1 MLPTNGSSLENENE
15 LLKIVEKAVANYES
29 LDDQINRVGGEKYNA
44 NKKNVVAVQMVI
56 GLQME

>member
-1 MLPTNGSSLENENE
+1 MLPMNGSSLENANE

-56 GLQME
+56 GLHME

>member
-1 MLPTNGSSLENENE
+1 MLPMNGSSLENENE

-29 LDDQINRVGGEKYNA
+29 LDDQINRVGEKYNA

-56 GLQME
+56 GLHME

>member
-1 MLPTNGSSLENENE
+1 MLPMNWSSLENENE

-29 LDDQINRVGGEKYNA
+29 LDDQINRVGEKYNA

-56 GLQME
+56 GLHME

>member
-1 MLPTNGSSLENENE
+1 MLPMNGSSLENENE
-15 LLKIVEKAVANYES
+15 LLKIVEKAVANYEF

-56 GLQME
+56 GLHME

>member
-1 MLPTNGSSLENENE
+1 MLPMNESSLENENE

-29 LDDQINRVGGEKYNA
+29 LDDQINRVGEKYNA

-56 GLQME
+56 GLHME

>member
-29 LDDQINRVGGEKYNA
+29 LDDQINRVGEKYNA

-56 GLQME
+56 GLHME

>member
-1 MLPTNGSSLENENE
+1 MLPMNGSSLENKNE

-29 LDDQINRVGGEKYNA
+29 LDDQINRVGEKYNA

-56 GLQME
+56 SLHME

>member
-1 MLPTNGSSLENENE
+1 MLPMNGSSLENENE

-56 GLQME
+56 GLHME

>member
-56 GLQME
+56 GLHME

>member
-29 LDDQINRVGGEKYNA
+29 LDDQINRVGEKYNA

>member
-1 MLPTNGSSLENENE
+1 MLPMNGSSLENANE

-29 LDDQINRVGGEKYNA
+29 LDDQINRVGEKYNA

-56 GLQME
+56 GLHME

>member
-1 MLPTNGSSLENENE
+1 MLPMNGSSLENENE

-29 LDDQINRVGGEKYNA
+29 LDDQINRVGEKYNA

>member
-1 MLPTNGSSLENENE
+1 MLPMNGSSLENKNE

-56 GLQME
+56 GLHME

>member
-1 MLPTNGSSLENENE
+1 MLPMNGSSLENENE

-44 NKKNVVAVQMVI
+44 NKKNVVAV
-56 GLQME
+56 